1 MSLVILG
8 PGHGSAQ
15 NTIPGL
21 EDLKCRQTDKYISGG
36 GKSHKEKVKR

>member
-1 MSLVILG
+1 MSPVILG
-8 PGHGSAQ
+8 PGHGSEQ

-21 EDLKCRQTDKYISGG
+21 EDLKSQQTDKYILGG